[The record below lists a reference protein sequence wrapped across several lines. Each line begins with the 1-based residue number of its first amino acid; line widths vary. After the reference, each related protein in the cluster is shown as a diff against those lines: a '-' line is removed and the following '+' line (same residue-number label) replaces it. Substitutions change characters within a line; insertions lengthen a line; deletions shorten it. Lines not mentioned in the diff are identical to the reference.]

1 MITSDARSFA
11 EEVSHGNGM
20 IYPQGDVDG
29 LAQALAR
36 ACATPELVRQWA
48 DNAAQMGKA
57 RVWSHTA
64 EHFQD
69 VFRQACQEK

>member
-20 IYPQGDVDG
+20 IYPQGDVQG
-29 LAQALAR
+29 LADALVNV
-36 ACATPELVRQWA
+36 CTHPERIAQWA
-48 DNAAQMGKA
+48 EKASLMGRA

-64 EHFQD
+64 ERFQS
-69 VFRQACQEK
+69 VFRQACEVH

>member
-29 LAQALAR
+29 LAKALTQ
-36 ACATPELVRQWA
+36 ACADPELVKKWA
-48 DNAAQMGKA
+48 ENASHMGKA

-64 EHFQD
+64 EHFRD
-69 VFRQACQEK
+69 VFRQACEEK